1 MDIDVGLCTALS
13 RGLILSMPSPHS
25 NNNLSP
31 FFTPPDGIEKFSAED
46 LLKIDVQYN
55 VGNGLDDKDMRKLTK
70 QNKTIPPYA
79 LNLIQQI

>member
-25 NNNLSP
+25 INNLSP
-31 FFTPPDGIEKFSAED
+31 FFTPPDAIENFSTED

-55 VGNGLDDKDMRKLTK
+55 VGNGLDDKDVRK
-70 QNKTIPPYA
+70 P
-79 LNLIQQI
+79 